1 MSTGPTGPTLPVPLN
16 PLPLPA
22 PFPIATLSELTS
34 SHNAIVQK
42 ENSDRTTLNQL
53 STPNRENI
61 RTTLLNWTSR
71 GFPANFP
78 LFSMTVNPPPVCSDG
93 VKRVFSDYVPY
104 LLGTTVAAKLVL
116 LEQQLVGMKLTS
128 VIIGNTIRIQVSSP

>member
-1 MSTGPTGPTLPVPLN
+1 MSTGPTGPTLPVALSHI
-16 PLPLPA
+16 PLPA
-22 PFPIATLSELTS
+22 PSPIATLAELAS

-42 ENSDRTTLNQL
+42 ENADRTLLSQL
-53 STPNRENI
+53 STPNRENV
-61 RTTLLNWTSR
+61 RKTLLNWTSR

-93 VKRVFSDYVPY
+93 VKRAFADYVPY
-104 LLGTTVAAKLVL
+104 LLGSTVAAKLVL

-128 VIIGNTIRIQVSSP
+128 VIIGNTVRIQVSSS